1 MPHLQELLHK
11 LEVGGGTRYLRRGLV
26 VVVVAIPLSLTGSF
40 VQLAAISVVSRFA
53 QYLPTCLAV
62 PVLRHRRPDLPMGF
76 KVPFGPVIPVVAALV
91 SVWLLTKATQVQLFW
106 GLGALVVGVPL
117 FFLMLHLNRR
127 HAPPMVQVPPLAQ
140 EPLK

>member
-1 MPHLQELLHK
+1 
-11 LEVGGGTRYLRRGLV
+11 
-26 VVVVAIPLSLTGSF
+26 
-40 VQLAAISVVSRFA
+40 
-53 QYLPTCLAV
+53 
-62 PVLRHRRPDLPMGF
+62 
-76 KVPFGPVIPVVAALV
+76 VIPVVAALV